1 MAENG
6 VIWGS
11 VGFETILTIT
21 QTNEVFRMIQII
33 LTCITAFVGLCYT
46 LWKWYRKA
54 KKDGKITKD
63 ECEELFEEL
72 IKKEKDD
79 E

>member
-1 MAENG
+1 MNENLF
-6 VIWGS
+6 IWGN

-21 QTNEVFRMIQII
+21 QTNEVFKLIQII
-33 LTCITAFVGLCYT
+33 LTCVTAFVGLCYT
-46 LWKWYRKA
+46 IYKWYKKA

-63 ECEELFEEL
+63 EYEKLFEEL
-72 IKKEKDD
+72 TKKEKDD